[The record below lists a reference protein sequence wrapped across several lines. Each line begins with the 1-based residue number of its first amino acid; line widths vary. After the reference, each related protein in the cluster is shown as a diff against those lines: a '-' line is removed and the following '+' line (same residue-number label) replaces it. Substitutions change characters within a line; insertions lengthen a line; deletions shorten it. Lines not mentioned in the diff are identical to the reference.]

1 MSFMKNLDL
10 ELVENN
16 VCWEDIPSVLCQPS
30 ALDEFDNLC
39 KTLDNL
45 PEEEQLEFLADM
57 IYNSLFN

>member
-30 ALDEFDNLC
+30 ALDEFDNYC

-45 PEEEQLEFLADM
+45 SEAEQLDFIADM
-57 IYNSLFN
+57 VLNSFFN

>member
-16 VCWEDIPSVLCQPS
+16 VSWEDIPSVI
-30 ALDEFDNLC
+30 DEYDNLC

-45 PEEEQLEFLADM
+45 SEEEQLEFLADM